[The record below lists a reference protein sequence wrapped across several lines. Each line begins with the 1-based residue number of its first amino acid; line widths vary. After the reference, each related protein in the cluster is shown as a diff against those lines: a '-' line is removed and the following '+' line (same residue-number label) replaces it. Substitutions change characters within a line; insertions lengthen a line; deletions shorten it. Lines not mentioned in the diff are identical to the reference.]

1 VAQAG
6 TQDETAHKQ
15 TGNPNEEI
23 LHTYFLLHSIRAPIR
38 TFVEHFFSK
47 PIQKGNE
54 RGKEKQRP
62 QKRIRPVPPL
72 CQHKGHECHTT
83 CMDRTRPASLGR
95 CFGIGQHIEG
105 KQPQTT
111 ILKMVAESRAGIAVV
126 GKTGEFEEECGA
138 KEGQPTIKTSS
149 PEKHHNA

>member
-54 RGKEKQRP
+54 RGKEKQ
-62 QKRIRPVPPL
+62 
-72 CQHKGHECHTT
+72 
-83 CMDRTRPASLGR
+83 
-95 CFGIGQHIEG
+95 
-105 KQPQTT
+105 QTT

-138 KEGQPTIKTSS
+138 KEDQPTIKTSS